1 MKGLIISE
9 LIDFIERHCAL
20 NVAEQIIDEAG
31 LESQGAVTSV
41 GNYPHQEA
49 IKLVTSAA
57 RTLDQP
63 AEDIMR
69 QFGRE
74 LFDKL
79 QESHSQFFEE
89 GADDA
94 FTFLSKIQSHIH
106 AEVKKLY
113 PGANPPRV
121 SCSIQD
127 DQMKVV
133 YESHRPFAMVAF
145 GLLEGCC
152 AHFDDALSVQIDTD
166 PKQDPA
172 KAAFTVSRSNTH

>member
-1 MKGLIISE
+1 MKGIIISE
-9 LIDFIERHCAL
+9 LIDFIERHCSL
-20 NVAEQIIDEAG
+20 SVAEQIIDEAA
-31 LESQGAVTSV
+31 LENQGAVTSV
-41 GNYPHQEA
+41 GNYPHEEA

-57 RTLDQP
+57 RMLDQP
-63 AEDIMR
+63 AENIMR

-79 QESHSQFFEE
+79 HESHAQFFDE

-94 FTFLSKIQSHIH
+94 FTFLSRIQSHIH

-113 PGANPPRV
+113 PGSNPPNV
-121 SCSIQD
+121 SCSLQD
-127 DQMKVV
+127 DEIKVV

-152 AHFDDALSVQIDTD
+152 AHFDDALSVQIDSD
-166 PKQDPA
+166 PQQDPA
-172 KAAFTVSRSNTH
+172 RAAFTVSRANTH